1 MSSLSSI
8 GKWVGHYLL
17 FSDIL
22 ESDKR
27 VPYLTFT
34 PANFLRWFGIQ
45 DCVDTTIIF
54 GLLMPSIE
62 FWTCLIVI
70 LLMGAIFASC
80 CCYIMYHYIVLPRK
94 QATKLGVQLTMTPFI
109 IGFGIIMPFC
119 AVSPYYILR
128 YFGIRNKLMKFLA
141 ATTQL
146 TLFFRCS
153 EGENSCFLL
162 LIHFYTNASTMVYLF
177 INTFSAVFGFLPPH
191 VDNSLTNMLIYT
203 ASPVEIKFD
212 SKGVMKSDW
221 QRVRYNLVHWVKYIF
236 ILGLYC
242 SMLQAYSYEPY
253 PNEEG
258 PMLQDIKLATIFSPR
273 QLVNNIVGASM
284 YI

>member
-1 MSSLSSI
+1 MSSHSSF

-17 FSDIL
+17 FSDSL
-22 ESDKR
+22 ESDRR

-34 PANFLRWFGIQ
+34 PANFLHWFGIQ
-45 DCVDTTIIF
+45 DFVDTSIVF
-54 GLLMPSIE
+54 GLLVPSIE

-94 QATKLGVQLTMTPFI
+94 QATKLGVELTMTPFV

-119 AVSPYYILR
+119 AISPYYILR

-162 LIHFYTNASTMVYLF
+162 LIHFYSNASIIF
-177 INTFSAVFGFLPPH
+177 IY
-191 VDNSLTNMLIYT
+191 SL
-203 ASPVEIKFD
+203 
-212 SKGVMKSDW
+212 
-221 QRVRYNLVHWVKYIF
+221 YIF
-236 ILGLYC
+236 
-242 SMLQAYSYEPY
+242 
-253 PNEEG
+253 
-258 PMLQDIKLATIFSPR
+258 FSRVWISPTTR
-273 QLVNNIVGASM
+273 
-284 YI
+284 